1 MRSMDVT
8 RDPQAR
14 RQSPGRVRQ

>member
-1 MRSMDVT
+1 MDVT

-14 RQSPGRVRQ
+14 LQSLGRVRQ